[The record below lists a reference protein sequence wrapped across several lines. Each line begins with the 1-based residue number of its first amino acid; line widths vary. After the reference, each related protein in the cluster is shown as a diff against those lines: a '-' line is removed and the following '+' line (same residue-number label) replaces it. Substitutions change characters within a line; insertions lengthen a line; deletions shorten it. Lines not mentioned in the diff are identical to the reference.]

1 MQPPTE
7 CRWSFP
13 SPELWPNDDDIVA
26 VGADLETDTLLY
38 AYAHG
43 MFPMFIKNRFFSREK
58 NLAWWSPVHRGV
70 IPLDG
75 LRITRSA
82 RQSAKKFTCTVDTAF
97 VDVMNFC
104 ATSHDEE
111 HNWIDQDFIDAY
123 TELHQEGHAHSV
135 EVWNADGELVGGLY
149 GVRINKFFAGESMF
163 HTETDASKV
172 ALMHLVQLMTLD
184 GMELL
189 DTQWRTDHLES
200 LGCIAIP
207 REKYLQLLASAIT
220 P

>member
-1 MQPPTE
+1 MKPPTE
-7 CRWSFP
+7 CRWTFP
-13 SPELWPNDDDIVA
+13 SPDLWPDDDDIVA
-26 VGADLETDTLLY
+26 AGADLETDTLLF

-43 MFPMFIKNRFFSREK
+43 MFPMFVNKR
-58 NLAWWSPVHRGV
+58 NLAWWSPVDRGV

-75 LRITRSA
+75 LRVTRSMQ
-82 RQSAKKFTCTVDTAF
+82 QSAKKFTCTVNQAF
-97 VDVMNFC
+97 TEVMTLC
-104 ATSHDEE
+104 GSMRTDG
-111 HNWIDQDFIDAY
+111 NWINQHFIDAY
-123 TELHQEGHAHSV
+123 TDLHKEDHAHSV
-135 EVWNADGELVGGLY
+135 EVWNEAGDLVGGLY

-163 HTETDASKV
+163 HVETDASKV
-172 ALMHLVQLMTLD
+172 ALMYLVQLMTLD

-207 REKYLQLLASAIT
+207 REKYLQLLASAIQ

>member
-1 MQPPTE
+1 MKPPTE
-7 CRWSFP
+7 CRWTFP
-13 SPELWPNDDDIVA
+13 SPELWPDDDDIVA
-26 VGADLETDTLLY
+26 AGADLETDTLLY

-43 MFPMFIKNRFFSREK
+43 MFPMFVNKR
-58 NLAWWSPVHRGV
+58 NLAWWSPVDRGV

-75 LRITRSA
+75 LRITRSMQ
-82 RQSAKKFTCTVDTAF
+82 QSAKKFTCTVNQAF
-97 VDVMNFC
+97 TEVMTLC
-104 ATSHDEE
+104 GSMRTDG
-111 HNWIDQDFIDAY
+111 NWINQHFIDAY
-123 TELHQEGHAHSV
+123 TQLHEEGHAHSV
-135 EVWNADGELVGGLY
+135 EVWNEAGDLVGGLY

-163 HTETDASKV
+163 HIETDASKV

-207 REKYLQLLASAIT
+207 REKYLRLLASAIQ

>member
-13 SPELWPNDDDIVA
+13 SPDLWPDDDDVVA
-26 VGADLETDTLLY
+26 VGADLATDTLLY

-43 MFPMFIKNRFFSREK
+43 MFPMFHKRD
-58 NLAWWSPVHRGV
+58 LLWWSPVDRGV
-70 IPLDG
+70 IPMDG
-75 LRITRSA
+75 LRITRSV
-82 RQSAKKFTCTVDTAF
+82 RQSAKKFTCTVNTVF
-97 VDVMNFC
+97 TDVMKKC
-104 ATSHDEE
+104 STVHDEE
-111 HNWIDQDFIDAY
+111 HNWINKNFIDAY

-135 EVWNADGELVGGLY
+135 EVWNTAGELVGGLY

-207 REKYLQLLASAIT
+207 REEYLQLLASAIT

>member
-13 SPELWPNDDDIVA
+13 SPELWPDDDDIVA

-43 MFPMFIKNRFFSREK
+43 MFPMFIPERFFSREK

-75 LRITRSA
+75 LRITRSV

-97 VDVMNFC
+97 VNVMKFC

-135 EVWNADGELVGGLY
+135 EVWNAAGELVGGLY

>member
-1 MQPPTE
+1 MIVPTE

-13 SPELWPNDDDIVA
+13 SPGLWPADDDVVA
-26 VGADLETDTLLY
+26 VGADLKTDTLLY

-43 MFPMFIKNRFFSREK
+43 MFPMFHKRD
-58 NLAWWSPVHRGV
+58 LLWWSPVDRGV

-75 LRITRSA
+75 VRITRSM
-82 RQSAKKFTCTVDTAF
+82 RQSAKMFTCTVNTAF
-97 VDVMNFC
+97 VDVMKKC
-104 ATSHDEE
+104 ATTHTDG
-111 HNWIDQDFIDAY
+111 NWIDKNFIDAY

-135 EVWNADGELVGGLY
+135 EVWNSNGELVGGLY

-189 DTQWRTDHLES
+189 DTQWRTEHLET
-200 LGCIAIP
+200 LGCIAVP
-207 REKYLQLLASAIT
+207 REKYLQLLASAVKA
-220 P
+220 

>member
-1 MQPPTE
+1 MKPPTE
-7 CRWSFP
+7 CRWTFP
-13 SPELWPNDDDIVA
+13 SPDLWPDDDDIVA
-26 VGADLETDTLLY
+26 AGADLETDTLLY

-43 MFPMFIKNRFFSREK
+43 MFPMFVNKR
-58 NLAWWSPVHRGV
+58 NLAWWSPVDRGV

-75 LRITRSA
+75 LRVTRSMQ
-82 RQSAKKFTCTVDTAF
+82 QSAKKFTCTVNQAF
-97 VDVMNFC
+97 TEVMTLC
-104 ATSHDEE
+104 GSMRTDG
-111 HNWIDQDFIDAY
+111 NWINQHFIDAY
-123 TELHQEGHAHSV
+123 TELHEEGHAHSV
-135 EVWNADGELVGGLY
+135 EVWNEAGDLVGGLY

-163 HTETDASKV
+163 HIETDASKV

-184 GMELL
+184 SMELL

-207 REKYLQLLASAIT
+207 REKYLQLLASAIQ

>member
-7 CRWSFP
+7 CRWNFP
-13 SPELWPNDDDIVA
+13 SPELWPDDDDIVA

-43 MFPMFIKNRFFSREK
+43 MFPMYINKK
-58 NLAWWSPVHRGV
+58 NLAWWSPVDRGV

-75 LRITRSA
+75 LRVTRSV
-82 RQSAKKFTCTVDTAF
+82 RQSAKKFTCTVNHAF
-97 VDVMNFC
+97 LDVMRLC
-104 ATSHDEE
+104 ATSHTEG
-111 HNWIDQDFIDAY
+111 NWINSDFIDAY
-123 TELHQEGHAHSV
+123 TELHHEGHAHSV
-135 EVWNADGELVGGLY
+135 EVWNTTGELVGGLY

-163 HTETDASKV
+163 HTENDASKV
-172 ALMHLVQLMTLD
+172 ALMHLVQLMNLD

-189 DTQWRTDHLES
+189 DTQWRTDHLQS

-207 REKYLQLLASAIT
+207 RKKYLQLLASAIT

>member
-1 MQPPTE
+1 MKPPTE
-7 CRWSFP
+7 CRWTFP
-13 SPELWPNDDDIVA
+13 SPDLWPDDDDIVA
-26 VGADLETDTLLY
+26 AGADLETDTLLY

-43 MFPMFIKNRFFSREK
+43 MFPMFVNKR
-58 NLAWWSPVHRGV
+58 NLAWWSPVDRGV

-75 LRITRSA
+75 LRVTRSMQ
-82 RQSAKKFTCTVDTAF
+82 QSAKKFTCTVNQAF
-97 VDVMNFC
+97 TEVMTLC
-104 ATSHDEE
+104 GSMRTDG
-111 HNWIDQDFIDAY
+111 NWINQTFIDAY
-123 TELHQEGHAHSV
+123 TDLHKEGHAHSV
-135 EVWNADGELVGGLY
+135 EVWNEAGDLVGGLY
-149 GVRINKFFAGESMF
+149 GVRINRFFAGESMF
-163 HTETDASKV
+163 HIETDASKV

-207 REKYLQLLASAIT
+207 REKYLQLLASAIQ

>member
-13 SPELWPNDDDIVA
+13 SPELWPDDDDVVA

-43 MFPMFIKNRFFSREK
+43 MFPMFHKRD
-58 NLAWWSPVHRGV
+58 LLWWSPVDRGV
-70 IPLDG
+70 IPLNG
-75 LRITRSA
+75 LRITRSV
-82 RQSAKKFTCTVDTAF
+82 RQSAKKFTCTVNNAF
-97 VDVMNFC
+97 SDVMQKC
-104 ATSHDEE
+104 STVHDEE
-111 HNWIDQDFIDAY
+111 HNWIDKNFIDAY
-123 TELHQEGHAHSV
+123 TELHQEGHAHSI
-135 EVWNADGELVGGLY
+135 EVWNSTGELVGGLY

-172 ALMHLVQLMTLD
+172 ALLHLVQLMTLD

-207 REKYLQLLASAIT
+207 REKYLQLLASAVS

>member
-1 MQPPTE
+1 MKPPTE

-13 SPELWPNDDDIVA
+13 SPELWPDDNDVVA
-26 VGADLETDTLLY
+26 VGADLEPDTLLY

-43 MFPMFIKNRFFSREK
+43 MFPMYEK
-58 NLAWWSPVHRGV
+58 RNLVWWSPVDRGV

-75 LRITRSA
+75 ARITRSV
-82 RQSAKKFTCTVDTAF
+82 RQSAKKFTCTVNNAF
-97 VDVMNFC
+97 VDVMKKC
-104 ATSHDEE
+104 ATTHTDG
-111 HNWIDQDFIDAY
+111 NWINKEFISSY
-123 TELHQEGHAHSV
+123 TELHNLGHAHSV
-135 EVWNADGELVGGLY
+135 EVWNQAGELVGGLY

-189 DTQWRTDHLES
+189 DTQWRTEHLET
-200 LGCIAIP
+200 LGCVAIP
-207 REKYLQLLASAIT
+207 REKYLQLLASAVQ

>member
-1 MQPPTE
+1 MKPPTE
-7 CRWSFP
+7 CRWTFP
-13 SPELWPNDDDIVA
+13 SPELWPDDDDIVA
-26 VGADLETDTLLY
+26 AGADLETDTLLY

-43 MFPMFIKNRFFSREK
+43 MFPMFVNKR
-58 NLAWWSPVHRGV
+58 NLAWWSPVDRGV

-75 LRITRSA
+75 LRVTRSM
-82 RQSAKKFTCTVDTAF
+82 RKSAQKFTCTINEAF
-97 VDVMNFC
+97 TDVMTLC
-104 ATSHDEE
+104 GSMRTDG
-111 HNWIDQDFIDAY
+111 NWITREFINAY
-123 TELHQEGHAHSV
+123 SDLHEEGHAHSV
-135 EVWNADGELVGGLY
+135 EVWNESDELVGGLY

-163 HTETDASKV
+163 HSQTDASKV
-172 ALMHLVQLMTLD
+172 ALMHLVALMTLD

-189 DTQWRTDHLES
+189 DTQWRTEHLET

>member
-1 MQPPTE
+1 MNVPTE

-13 SPELWPNDDDIVA
+13 SPELWPVDDDVVA
-26 VGADLETDTLLY
+26 VGADLEPDTLLY

-43 MFPMFIKNRFFSREK
+43 MFPMFNKRT
-58 NLAWWSPVHRGV
+58 LLWWSPVDRGI

-75 LRITRSA
+75 LRITRSV
-82 RQSAKKFTCTVDTAF
+82 RQSAKKYTCTVNTAF
-97 VDVMNFC
+97 TNVMNLC
-104 ATSHDEE
+104 ATSHTEG
-111 HNWIDQDFIDAY
+111 NWINRDFISSY
-123 TELHQEGHAHSV
+123 TELHHLGHAHSV
-135 EVWNADGELVGGLY
+135 EVWNSDGHLVGGLY

-189 DTQWRTDHLES
+189 DTQWRTDHLET

-207 REKYLQLLASAIT
+207 REKYLQMLASAVL

>member
-1 MQPPTE
+1 MIVPTE

-13 SPELWPNDDDIVA
+13 SPDLWPDDDDVVA

-43 MFPMFIKNRFFSREK
+43 MFPMFHKRD
-58 NLAWWSPVHRGV
+58 LLWWSPVDRGV

-75 LRITRSA
+75 VRITRSM
-82 RQSAKKFTCTVDTAF
+82 RQSAKMFTCTVNTAF
-97 VDVMNFC
+97 VDVMKKC
-104 ATSHDEE
+104 ATTHTDG
-111 HNWIDQDFIDAY
+111 NWIDKNFIHAY

-135 EVWNADGELVGGLY
+135 EVWNSNGELVGGLY

-189 DTQWRTDHLES
+189 DTQWRTEHLET
-200 LGCIAIP
+200 LGCIAVP
-207 REKYLQLLASAIT
+207 REKYLQLLASAVQA
-220 P
+220 

>member
-13 SPELWPNDDDIVA
+13 SPELWPDDDDIVA

-43 MFPMFIKNRFFSREK
+43 MFPMFIPERFFSREK

-75 LRITRSA
+75 LRITRSV

-97 VDVMNFC
+97 VNVMKFC

-123 TELHQEGHAHSV
+123 TELHHEGHAHSV
-135 EVWNADGELVGGLY
+135 EVWNAAGELVGGLY

>member
-1 MQPPTE
+1 MKPPTE
-7 CRWSFP
+7 CRWTFP
-13 SPELWPNDDDIVA
+13 SPDLWPDDDDIVA
-26 VGADLETDTLLY
+26 AGADLETDTLLF

-43 MFPMFIKNRFFSREK
+43 MFPMFVNKR
-58 NLAWWSPVHRGV
+58 NLAWWSPVDRGV

-75 LRITRSA
+75 LRVTRSMQ
-82 RQSAKKFTCTVDTAF
+82 QSAKKFTCTVNQAF
-97 VDVMNFC
+97 TEVMTLC
-104 ATSHDEE
+104 GSMRTDG
-111 HNWIDQDFIDAY
+111 NWINQHFIDAY
-123 TELHQEGHAHSV
+123 TDLHEEGLAHSV
-135 EVWNADGELVGGLY
+135 EVWNEAGDLVGGLY

-163 HTETDASKV
+163 HVETDASKV
-172 ALMHLVQLMTLD
+172 ALMYLVQLMTLD

-207 REKYLQLLASAIT
+207 REKYLQLLASAIQ

>member
-1 MQPPTE
+1 MIVPTE

-13 SPELWPNDDDIVA
+13 TPDLWPNDDDVVA
-26 VGADLETDTLLY
+26 VGADLEPDTLLF

-43 MFPMFIKNRFFSREK
+43 MFPMYGDKRNRL
-58 NLAWWSPVHRGV
+58 LAWWSPVDRGV

-75 LRITRSA
+75 IRITRSV

-97 VDVMNFC
+97 TDVMNMC
-104 ATSHDEE
+104 KATHTDGA
-111 HNWIDQDFIDAY
+111 WINDDFIASY
-123 TELHQEGHAHSV
+123 TQLHQLGHAHSV
-135 EVWNADGELVGGLY
+135 EVWNNRGELVGGLY

-172 ALMHLVQLMTLD
+172 ALMHLLQLMILD

-189 DTQWRTDHLES
+189 DTQWRTEHLET

-207 REKYLQLLASAIT
+207 REKYLQLLASAVQS
-220 P
+220 

>member
-1 MQPPTE
+1 MKPPTE
-7 CRWSFP
+7 CRWTFP
-13 SPELWPNDDDIVA
+13 SPELWPDDDDIVA
-26 VGADLETDTLLY
+26 AGADLETDTLLY

-43 MFPMFIKNRFFSREK
+43 MFPMFVNKR
-58 NLAWWSPVHRGV
+58 NLAWWSPVDRGV

-75 LRITRSA
+75 LRITRSMQ
-82 RQSAKKFTCTVDTAF
+82 QSAKKFTCTVNQAF
-97 VDVMNFC
+97 SEVMTLC
-104 ATSHDEE
+104 GSMRTDG
-111 HNWIDQDFIDAY
+111 NWINQHFIDAY
-123 TELHQEGHAHSV
+123 TELHEEGHAHSV
-135 EVWNADGELVGGLY
+135 EVWNEAGDLVGGLY

-163 HTETDASKV
+163 HIETDASKV
-172 ALMHLVQLMTLD
+172 ALMHLVQLMTLE

-207 REKYLQLLASAIT
+207 RENYLQLLASAIQ

>member
-1 MQPPTE
+1 MKPPTE
-7 CRWSFP
+7 CRWTFP

-26 VGADLETDTLLY
+26 AGADLETDTLLY

-43 MFPMFIKNRFFSREK
+43 MFPMFVNKR
-58 NLAWWSPVHRGV
+58 NLAWWSPVDRGV

-75 LRITRSA
+75 LRITRSMQ
-82 RQSAKKFTCTVDTAF
+82 QSAKKFTCTVNQAF
-97 VDVMNFC
+97 SEVMTLC
-104 ATSHDEE
+104 GSMRTDG
-111 HNWIDQDFIDAY
+111 NWINQHFIDAY
-123 TELHQEGHAHSV
+123 TELHEEGHAHSV
-135 EVWNADGELVGGLY
+135 EVWNEAGDLVGGLY

-163 HTETDASKV
+163 HIETDASKV
-172 ALMHLVQLMTLD
+172 ALMHLVQLMTLE

-207 REKYLQLLASAIT
+207 RENYLQLLASAIQ